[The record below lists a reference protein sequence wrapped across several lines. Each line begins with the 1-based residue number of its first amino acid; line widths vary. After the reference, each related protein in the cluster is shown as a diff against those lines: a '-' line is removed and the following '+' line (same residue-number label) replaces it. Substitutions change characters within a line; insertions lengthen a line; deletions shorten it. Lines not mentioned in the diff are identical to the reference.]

1 MWLFFW
7 FRFRFRFCCSCIC
20 SFWIRFRFRFSFG
33 FSLNRLLPDR
43 HRRPLRSISSSFV
56 RLSRVESVAFQW
68 QVRVVS
74 LSTHQA
80 ASPSACQFVAA
91 MMVILNH
98 NCCRPRFHYADT
110 ICMYVCICHIHIYI
124 FYMCNELFKP
134 GLTSISPRLPVPP
147 SLLPL
152 FSFALAAF
160 VAQFRWL
167 IVGNLFVHGANTHRN
182 ASGDCKWD
190 DLR

>member
-1 MWLFFW
+1 MPFFSIPIPNPILLQLQLHLQLLNPIPISIQ
-7 FRFRFRFCCSCIC
+7 FRIQFE
-20 SFWIRFRFRFSFG
+20 
-33 FSLNRLLPDR
+33 SLATR
-43 HRRPLRSISSSFV
+43 SSSQTIAFHLIIICQV
-56 RLSRVESVAFQW
+56 VPSGKCRVPVASAGCQF
-68 QVRVVS
+68 VS

-160 VAQFRWL
+160 VAQFR
-167 IVGNLFVHGANTHRN
+167 
-182 ASGDCKWD
+182 
-190 DLR
+190 

>member
-1 MWLFFW
+1 MPFFSIPIPNPILLQLQLHLQLLNPIPISIQ
-7 FRFRFRFCCSCIC
+7 FRIQFE
-20 SFWIRFRFRFSFG
+20 
-33 FSLNRLLPDR
+33 SLATR
-43 HRRPLRSISSSFV
+43 SSSQPIAFHLIIICQV
-56 RLSRVESVAFQW
+56 VPSGKCRVPVASAGCQF
-68 QVRVVS
+68 VS
-74 LSTHQA
+74 LSVCQPIKPP
-80 ASPSACQFVAA
+80 SPSACQFVAA

-160 VAQFRWL
+160 VAQFR
-167 IVGNLFVHGANTHRN
+167 
-182 ASGDCKWD
+182 
-190 DLR
+190 